1 MVRDDCWSDDP
12 IDARTLCD
20 IVDSCDDCPKMG
32 DDCDGIPDDKIAYY
46 ERQGD
51 EYVYYD
57 EDEHE
62 LFREPV

>member
-12 IDARTLCD
+12 IDVRTLCD

-32 DDCDGIPDDKIAYY
+32 DDCDGIPDDRIAYY
-46 ERQGD
+46 ERQGG